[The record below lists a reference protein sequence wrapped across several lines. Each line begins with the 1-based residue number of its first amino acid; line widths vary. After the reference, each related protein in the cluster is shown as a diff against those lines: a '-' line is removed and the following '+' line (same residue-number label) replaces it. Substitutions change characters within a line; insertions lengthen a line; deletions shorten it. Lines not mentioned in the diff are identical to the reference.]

1 MILIITNVFLPTD
14 ILVFNLDWYS
24 YDYIFVWVYKDEA
37 PQHSNQ
43 YETHYAC
50 KSRYDHTSVPFFYVK
65 LWKIILHFYL
75 DKVNYLDINMY
86 VAFTLLKLLKLFIGI
101 IRSSFLFLFW
111 ILKKLFFFL
120 YLETFKCNLF
130 TDVYVVFVSICFN
143 IYVSISISQKSEDKI
158 YM

>member
-1 MILIITNVFLPTD
+1 MILIITNVFLPTA
-14 ILVFNLDWYS
+14 ILVFNLDWYF
-24 YDYIFVWVYKDEA
+24 YDYIFVCVYKDEA

-65 LWKIILHFYL
+65 LWRIILHFYL
-75 DKVNYLDINMY
+75 DKVNYLDMNMY

-120 YLETFKCNLF
+120 YLGTLKCNLF
-130 TDVYVVFVSICFN
+130 NEGNTDVYVVFVSI
-143 IYVSISISQKSEDKI
+143 SISQKWEDKI